1 MRLGGTTNDVQP
13 SGSFQLIRG
22 RLDLLGKRLTLTEGL
37 VDLRGALDPYLRFV
51 AESTAADVIVRIVI
65 EGLASD
71 MRISFTSEPELPEEE
86 IVSQLLL
93 GRGLDKISPFQ
104 AAQLASAI
112 ATLAGRG
119 GDGIVG
125 RLRGA
130 IGLSDLDVT
139 STEDGN
145 TQLRAGTYLS
155 DNVYSEVTADSEG
168 RREINLNL
176 DVSPTVT
183 LKGGVGSD
191 GGTGLGIFFE
201 KDY

>member
-1 MRLGGTTNDVQP
+1 MWTCAERWIHKP
-13 SGSFQLIRG
+13 FRH
-22 RLDLLGKRLTLTEGL
+22 RLDLLGKRLTMTEGL

-51 AESTAADVIVRIVI
+51 AETSAADVIARIVV

-71 MRISFTSEPELPEEE
+71 MRISFNSEPELPEEE

-93 GRGLDKISPFQ
+93 GRGLDRISPLQ
-104 AAQLASAI
+104 AAQLASAV

-168 RREINLNL
+168 RQEINLNL

-183 LKGGVGSD
+183 LKGGVGND
-191 GGTGLGIFFE
+191 GSTGLGVFFE

>member
-1 MRLGGTTNDVQP
+1 M
-13 SGSFQLIRG
+13 
-22 RLDLLGKRLTLTEGL
+22 
-37 VDLRGALDPYLRFV
+37 
-51 AESTAADVIVRIVI
+51 RIVI